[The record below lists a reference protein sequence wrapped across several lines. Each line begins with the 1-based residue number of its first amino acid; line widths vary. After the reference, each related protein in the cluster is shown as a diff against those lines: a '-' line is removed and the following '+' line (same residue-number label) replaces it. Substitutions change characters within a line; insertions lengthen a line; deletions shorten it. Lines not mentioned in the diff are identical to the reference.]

1 MALNNR
7 QLRYLRGLSHK
18 LNPVVMVADK
28 GLTQNVLAEIE
39 TALGHHELVKVRLR
53 TEREQRAEWIGQIRA
68 TSGAEVVHAIGQ
80 VVTLFRRNPKK
91 PVIELPA

>member
-7 QLRYLRGLSHK
+7 QLRFLRGLSHK

-28 GLTQNVLAEIE
+28 GLTKNVLAEIE
-39 TALGHHELVKVRLR
+39 TALEHHELIKVRLR
-53 TEREQRAEWIGQIRA
+53 TEREQRAEWIEQIREG
-68 TSGAEVVHAIGQ
+68 SGAEVVHAIGQ